1 MTGVFSCPALA
12 RVQDHPWYVP
22 GRRSPGCLLSIGAA
36 VQVPRGHALSAAHSA
51 PLYAAELVVQGRDL
65 HSCAPA
71 SRSLRKLYA
80 AGLTRGH
87 GWCHHCGM
95 QMRYEYETGPDRNSG
110 TGRLPSDYQEVSVQ
124 MMTPGDANA
133 LGWSYDEAMAARDAV
148 QDERTAALDALAAEN
163 GIMRGDGPEV
173 PVWSIWA

>member
-1 MTGVFSCPALA
+1 M
-12 RVQDHPWYVP
+12 
-22 GRRSPGCLLSIGAA
+22 
-36 VQVPRGHALSAAHSA
+36 
-51 PLYAAELVVQGRDL
+51 
-65 HSCAPA
+65 
-71 SRSLRKLYA
+71 
-80 AGLTRGH
+80 TRGH

-163 GIMRGDGPEV
+163 GIGRGDTTDDEPDGGVRPCERNLYGFCRTCGEDMGV
-173 PVWSIWA
+173 SA